1 MLRCRWG
8 SKEWNGAWS
17 DGSPEWASLSERQKA
32 KLGLVLKD
40 DGEFWIT
47 FDDFCE
53 HFSTLNTCS
62 VVNTTLL
69 NLEKTWVVTSFHYAW
84 ASVTAG
90 GCKNEPTYMNNPQFV
105 LHHQSGGEVII
116 GLAQMDSRAQTH
128 LGKENYSVG
137 LQILRV
143 EENRRFRLAKAL
155 PTVARTSYINTREVV
170 LKTFLPRGE
179 LKACKL
185 EIFAFS
191 RCAKF
196 LLGVGCWLNDGLKCW
211 VVGLNPRGA
220 GRYVIIPTTFQPQQE
235 TSFLLR
241 IFKGNLHQVRLL
253 QTKTA
258 KKKGCLGGK
267 VAKGVVRITVVS
279 AVSRLERA
287 RHVFSWAVSMQSSRK
302 CCSDLLCPIEIL
314 RAAGSTEERHGHSSH
329 DDRPLL
335 HREMRKDTV
344 DRIGAQRQS
353 EPGVGPKLRVL
364 PKEPGDGQGKWEAR
378 YSLHARSQQ
387 CCNPVGSRCWGWGV
401 DGLLVQLVVTVLD
414 KNVLLDSFC
423 GQVRLDVS
431 DYTQTDK
438 IDKAWEITKQLGGKN
453 KAQGDTEE
461 GLHAGTIQLRIQAS
475 FAPDL

>member
-1 MLRCRWG
+1 MLPCRWG

-69 NLEKTWVVTSFHYAW
+69 NLDKTWLATSFHDAW
-84 ASVTAG
+84 TSDTAG

-116 GLAQMDSRAQTH
+116 GLAQRDSRAQQH

-137 LQILRV
+137 LQIMRI

-155 PTVARTSYINTREVV
+155 PTVAKTAYINTREVV

-179 LKACKL
+179 LKACYCNWVRVVDVL
-185 EIFAFS
+185 CQVPGYWLLAEWWVEI
-191 RCAKF
+191 
-196 LLGVGCWLNDGLKCW
+196 LGNGVA
-211 VVGLNPRGA
+211 PRGA

-235 TSFLLR
+235 RTFLLR
-241 IFKGNLHQVRLL
+241 IFKGTLHQARLL

-258 KKKGCLGGK
+258 KKKGCLGWK

-279 AVSRLERA
+279 AVS
-287 RHVFSWAVSMQSSRK
+287 
-302 CCSDLLCPIEIL
+302 
-314 RAAGSTEERHGHSSH
+314 
-329 DDRPLL
+329 PLL
-335 HREMRKDTV
+335 GTCTTRTFFR
-344 DRIGAQRQS
+344 
-353 EPGVGPKLRVL
+353 
-364 PKEPGDGQGKWEAR
+364 GQF
-378 YSLHARSQQ
+378 Q
-387 CCNPVGSRCWGWGV
+387 
-401 DGLLVQLVVTVLD
+401 
-414 KNVLLDSFC
+414 
-423 GQVRLDVS
+423 
-431 DYTQTDK
+431 
-438 IDKAWEITKQLGGKN
+438 
-453 KAQGDTEE
+453 
-461 GLHAGTIQLRIQAS
+461 
-475 FAPDL
+475 